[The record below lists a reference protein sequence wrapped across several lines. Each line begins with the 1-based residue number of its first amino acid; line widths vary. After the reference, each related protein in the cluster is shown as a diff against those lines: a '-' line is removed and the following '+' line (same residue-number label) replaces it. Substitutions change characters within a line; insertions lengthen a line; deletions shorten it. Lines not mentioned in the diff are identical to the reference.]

1 MKNTH
6 ILLAAT
12 SLLLFSCKSAPY
24 KDALQGKTEREQI
37 GVVSKLPGK
46 IIAIYVQEGEMV
58 HAGDTLAILDIPEVE
73 AKKNQAEGAVLSA
86 TAQYQ
91 MAVKGATDNQ
101 MKQLEAKHSA
111 LKEQFEFAQKS
122 FNRVKNLLADSLVSQ
137 QTYDETYAKYQG
149 ALSQYNA
156 VQAELADAQK
166 GARAEQQTMARGQ
179 QERAKGA
186 LKEVEVA
193 EEASVIIAPRDMII
207 ESITLLEGEMALP
220 GYTLF
225 TGSITESTYFRFTLA
240 ESQLNQYKINQ
251 PVKVKVLY
259 NGEVIAGKISVIKQL
274 AVYAN
279 ISSAYPD
286 YNLQE
291 SLFEMKVVP
300 DDINAAKNIYTKTN
314 VILEPSK

>member
-1 MKNTH
+1 MKNTS
-6 ILLAAT
+6 IMLLAAT
-12 SLLLFSCKSAPY
+12 TLFISCKSAPY
-24 KDALQGKTEREQI
+24 KNALQGKTEREQI

-46 IIAIYVQEGEMV
+46 IVAIYVQEGEMV
-58 HAGDTLAILDIPEVE
+58 KAGDTLAILDVPEVE

-101 MKQLEAKHSA
+101 MKQLEAKRSA
-111 LKEQFEFAQKS
+111 LKEQYEFALKS

-149 ALSQYNA
+149 ALAQFSA
-156 VQAELADAQK
+156 VQAEIADAEK
-166 GARAEQQTMARGQ
+166 GARSEQQAMARGQ

-240 ESQLNQYKINQ
+240 ESQLNQFQLNQ
-251 PVKVKVLY
+251 AVKVKVLY

>member
-1 MKNTH
+1 MKNTS
-6 ILLAAT
+6 IMLLAAT
-12 SLLLFSCKSAPY
+12 TLFISCKSAPY
-24 KDALQGKTEREQI
+24 KNALQGKTEREQI

-46 IIAIYVQEGEMV
+46 IVAIYVQEGEMV
-58 HAGDTLAILDIPEVE
+58 KAGDTLAILDVPEVE

-101 MKQLEAKHSA
+101 MKQLEAKRSA
-111 LKEQFEFAQKS
+111 LKEQYEFALKS

-149 ALSQYNA
+149 ALAQFSA
-156 VQAELADAQK
+156 VQAEIADAEK
-166 GARAEQQTMARGQ
+166 GARSEQQAMARGQ

-240 ESQLNQYKINQ
+240 ESQLNQFQLNQ
-251 PVKVKVLY
+251 AVKVKVLY
-259 NGEVIAGKISVIKQL
+259 NGEVIDGKISVIKQL

-291 SLFEMKVVP
+291 SLFEMKVIP

>member
-6 ILLAAT
+6 ILLAT
-12 SLLLFSCKSAPY
+12 VSFLLFSCKNAPY

-58 HAGDTLAILDIPEVE
+58 RAGDTLAILDIPEVE

-86 TAQYQ
+86 TAQYK

-101 MKQLEAKHSA
+101 MKQLEAKYSA

-166 GARAEQQTMARGQ
+166 GARAEQQAMALGQ

-193 EEASVIIAPRDMII
+193 EEASIIIAPRDMII

-240 ESQLNQYKINQ
+240 ENQLNQYTLNQ
-251 PVKVKVLY
+251 PIKVKVLY
-259 NGEVIAGKISVIKQL
+259 NGEIITGKISVIKQL

-300 DDINAAKNIYTKTN
+300 DDVNAAKNIYSKTN